1 MRFNNRS
8 GAREGEGG
16 VAGGGK
22 RSETKEE
29 EEKKKKKKSSTA
41 AGDNIALKAN
51 LVKDCISATEQ
62 TGGGS
67 EGGVEGAEMLD

>member
-1 MRFNNRS
+1 MRE
-8 GAREGEGG
+8 REREAWP
-16 VAGGGK
+16 AGGRCLK
-22 RSETKEE
+22 Q
-29 EEKKKKKKSSTA
+29 KKKKKKKKEKKSSTA

-67 EGGVEGAEMLD
+67 EVGWGGVAEMLD